1 MLSLNYLFEI
11 GGFRAPI
18 TNFKNFRRK
27 PKSVLP
33 TSKNRGAVSR
43 IKLMKSKFSNM
54 NRQIPRVG

>member
-1 MLSLNYLFEI
+1 MISLNYLFEI

-33 TSKNRGAVSR
+33 TSINRGAVSR
-43 IKLMKSKFSNM
+43 IKLMKGKFN
-54 NRQIPRVG
+54 NLRQNPRVI